1 MFPDPVTP
9 DPVPCTDLTTPQVNA
24 AITELDEAI
33 EQVQSI
39 LTMLEP
45 RLVPVL
51 RRCEKERTA
60 PTATRDIATPLA
72 QAVAHRSTA
81 ILDVHCRLLDIFHRL
96 EV

>member
-1 MFPDPVTP
+1 M
-9 DPVPCTDLTTPQVNA
+9 A
-24 AITELDEAI
+24 AMTELDEAI

-51 RRCEKERTA
+51 RRCEKERATVV
-60 PTATRDIATPLA
+60 PTRDFETPLA
-72 QAVAHRSTA
+72 ATVSHRSAA
-81 ILDVHCRLLDIFHRL
+81 IIDIHSRLLDIFHRL